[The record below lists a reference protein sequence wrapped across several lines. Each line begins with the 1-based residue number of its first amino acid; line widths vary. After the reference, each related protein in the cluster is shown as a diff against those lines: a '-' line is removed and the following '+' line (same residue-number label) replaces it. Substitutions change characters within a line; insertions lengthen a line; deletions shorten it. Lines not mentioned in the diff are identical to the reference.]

1 MKSKAIVALLGVALA
16 GCGGGGGGGGSGSGG
31 TTNVQGMQLSF
42 TPGTLQASF
51 YQGEPPTITV
61 SAKAGGTLPAA
72 GTTVNLRVTD
82 SQGVLEPNVQLVQTD
97 ATTYSATIEVAQTLG
112 VGVHTGSIVIRG
124 CQDDPLVCA
133 KPVAGSPW
141 NLSYSFTVRSQT
153 DSHDLARLSQS
164 SNYYGSADHNAMAS
178 GALDPARFGRR
189 WTSEQAGGRTPPAVG
204 DGRLFVTEVGAR
216 RLASFSERDG
226 SQIWLRTLDGGALSG
241 PAFAEGR
248 VFTITTSSS
257 GPMLRSFEAAT
268 GQPLA
273 QAVLRGP
280 ISQSSNPVVRNGKV
294 YLCSSAF
301 SLSRF
306 DAATLKEEWTV
317 SLEGNSG
324 DPLCSPAVDDRYVYI
339 YQRSGGFTRQPS
351 LQGFELSNGARAFSI
366 PVPADAYFPP
376 TMQQAPVLGS
386 NGRVYMAAWAPWFGS
401 DFTPRL
407 LAFDTLSRTL
417 AWNVAGARFNSNAV
431 VGADAVYIV
440 NGASLEARSLD
451 TGELLWAW
459 KSGEPVLGDF
469 GSPLVVVGKYAFVSN
484 YWRTFAVDLTTRLQV
499 WRDEGGGPLTLSPNG
514 ALYVQRQGHDD
525 LRVFNLQ

>member
-1 MKSKAIVALLGVALA
+1 MKSKAVYALLSLALA
-16 GCGGGGGGGGSGSGG
+16 GCGGGGGGGNGG
-31 TTNVQGMQLSF
+31 TTNVPGMQLSF
-42 TPGTLQASF
+42 TPGALQASF
-51 YQGEPPTITV
+51 YQGEPPTVTV

-82 SQGVLEPNVQLVQTD
+82 SQGVLEPNVQLAQMD
-97 ATTYSATIEVAQTLG
+97 ATTYSATIEVAQALG

-124 CQDDPLVCA
+124 CHDDPLVCA

-141 NLSYSFTVRSQT
+141 NLSYSFTVRPQT
-153 DSHDLARLSQS
+153 DSHDLARLSHA

-178 GALDPARFGRR
+178 ATLDPARFGRR

-204 DGRLFVTEVGAR
+204 DGRLFVAEVGAR

-226 SQIWLRTLDGGALSG
+226 SQIWLQTLNGGALSG

-248 VFTITTSSS
+248 VFTITASSS
-257 GPMLRSFEAAT
+257 GPTLQSFEAAT

-280 ISQSSNPVVRNGKV
+280 LSQSSNPVVRNGKV
-294 YLCSSAF
+294 YLCSSTL

-317 SLEGNSG
+317 SLDGNSG

-339 YQRSGGFTRQPS
+339 YQRSGGFIRQPS

-366 PVPADAYFPP
+366 AVPADVNSPP
-376 TMQQAPVLGS
+376 SMLQAPVLGP
-386 NGRVYMAAWAPWFGS
+386 NGRVYMAVWGPWFGS
-401 DFTPRL
+401 DFASRL
-407 LAFDTLSRTL
+407 LAFDTVNRTL
-417 AWNVAGARFNSNAV
+417 AWNAAGARFSSNAV

-440 NGASLEARSLD
+440 NASLLEARSLD
-451 TGELLWAW
+451 TGDVLWTW
-459 KSGEPVLGDF
+459 NSGEPLLGDF
-469 GSPLVVVGKYAFVSN
+469 GSPLVVVGKHALVSN
-484 YWRTFAVDLTTRLQV
+484 YWRTFAVDLTTHLQV